1 MPNRNEKPF
10 VFVFMPFSEDF
21 KDVYEL
27 GIKAACASVGAECAR
42 VDEQIFLES
51 ILERIYKQ
59 IEIADLIIAEMS
71 DRNANVFYETGY
83 AHGLGKRV
91 ILLTRES
98 GDIPFDLRQ
107 FPHIIYQDKIR
118 DLRQELER
126 KLRWCIEHP
135 SEGAK
140 PGASGDAS
148 LESELELMSKH
159 IMNYLKANGHE
170 MVGFETI
177 RELINPDYSD
187 KLILT
192 LIDRSPEVFRRAR
205 LKGGVPGI
213 ARLKK

>member
-1 MPNRNEKPF
+1 MPARWCTEVKRISNNCAFRPTVPVPGLTDIAVFHLWMHQFLSEKRKMPNRNEKPF

-98 GDIPFDLRQ
+98 GDIPFGGVAGLVG
-107 FPHIIYQDKIR
+107 
-118 DLRQELER
+118 
-126 KLRWCIEHP
+126 IE
-135 SEGAK
+135 G
-140 PGASGDAS
+140 GVVSGVFN
-148 LESELELMSKH
+148 LESSGVEAPDWRPRHDERYH
-159 IMNYLKANGHE
+159 KA
-170 MVGFETI
+170 
-177 RELINPDYSD
+177 
-187 KLILT
+187 
-192 LIDRSPEVFRRAR
+192 
-205 LKGGVPGI
+205 
-213 ARLKK
+213 